1 MLNDQYKRNE
11 EGKWNMNIIVCLD
24 EKGGM
29 LFNHRRQSADR
40 TVRERIL
47 ALCAGK
53 KLWMNHYSAA
63 QFASS
68 DVPEIQVEDEFLGK
82 AQAGEYCFVEDAALL
97 PYEERIESIVVFQWN
112 RVYPADVHFDL
123 PLLEQGWKCQRT
135 EDFAGNSHERI
146 TMEVYKR

>member
-1 MLNDQYKRNE
+1 MH
-11 EGKWNMNIIVCLD
+11 IIVCLD

-29 LFNHRRQSADR
+29 LFNHRRQSKDLV
-40 TVRERIL
+40 VRESIL
-47 ALCAGK
+47 ALSRGK

-63 QFASS
+63 QFDGAERLELNV
-68 DVPEIQVEDEFLGK
+68 DDDFLQK

-97 PYEERIESIVVFQWN
+97 PYEDQMESIVVYQWN
-112 RVYPADVHFDL
+112 RAYPADMRFDI
-123 PLLEQGWKCQRT
+123 PMAAHGWKCTKT